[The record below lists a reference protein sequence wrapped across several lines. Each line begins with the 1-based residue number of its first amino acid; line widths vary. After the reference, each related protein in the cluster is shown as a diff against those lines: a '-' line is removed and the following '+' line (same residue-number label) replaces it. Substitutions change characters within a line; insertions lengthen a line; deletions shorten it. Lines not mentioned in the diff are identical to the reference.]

1 MDRAYECDSDNR
13 IASYLSVCVRVT
25 RWLIIITTNSRGPL
39 ARDDRFN
46 AAKLLL
52 ELEEE
57 ERSVAILEDIN
68 EEHDMNP
75 DGACQTLL

>member
-1 MDRAYECDSDNR
+1 MAHHYHHQF
-13 IASYLSVCVRVT
+13 A
-25 RWLIIITTNSRGPL
+25 RGPL